1 MIFADRADAGK
12 QLAEKLHAY
21 AGPDTRVLAL
31 PRGGVPIAYEV
42 ARALHS
48 PLDVLVV
55 RKLGAPG
62 REELALGAIASGG
75 VRVLNDETIASLGV
89 DAETVDAI
97 ARRELEELRRREAA
111 YRGSLP
117 PHDVT
122 DRTVILVDDGLATG
136 ASLFAAVVAVRARK
150 PRAIVVAVP
159 VAPSDTCSA
168 LAGEVND
175 IVCVAMPRPFRGVGA
190 WYEDFRQ
197 ITDDEVRGYLQRASD
212 AA

>member
-136 ASLFAAVVAVRARK
+136 ASMFAAVVAVRARK